1 MGNSKSEI
9 KGTRIILSIGFLSAA
24 GAICFFIFKIPDFWP
39 QMLAIIASAFLGAGA
54 TAWITNTLLNNKQ
67 KAEEAKERNIKVYEN
82 KIQVYSEFISKMWKT
97 LEDDIITD
105 EEIFEIRFDIFNK
118 LIFYLK
124 KEDIEKL
131 CKKVENIKNSC
142 DNDGDDSKRTK
153 KTIDCFSEIT
163 NLLRADVNGEG
174 HTESTQ
180 HISEL
185 WNKFGLAPRDT
196 QLLLKTQIETGI
208 KPLEP
213 IEPNKTGSISYN
225 FWHFIMFDNE
235 QIDEAF
241 KNNKYEL
248 SLIEYGETW
257 RTNRVKQVKQGD
269 IVFLFCRGGYGYI
282 GVFIV
287 KGWRV
292 FYFEENREEIQ
303 KFDNDKPK
311 EVKGELYEKDI
322 EQYDIYYSKN
332 DGATLCAN
340 IIVEPIAFDY
350 KGVNYPGS
358 VYRHTISQ
366 YPDHYAKILL
376 SRFLKNKEENKPS
389 YNKLSKNIEMAGVKT
404 NEFKKIIDNLKIQ
417 PAEKDENGNWKED
430 NK

>member
-1 MGNSKSEI
+1 MGNNKSET

-39 QMLAIIASAFLGAGA
+39 QVLAIIASAFLGAGA

-67 KAEEAKERNIKVYEN
+67 KTEEAKEKNIKVYEN

-97 LEDDIITD
+97 LEDDVITD

-124 KEDIEKL
+124 KEDIEEL
-131 CKKVENIKNSC
+131 CEKVGNIKNSC
-142 DNDGDDSKRTK
+142 DNDGDNSKRTK
-153 KTIDCFSEIT
+153 ETIDCFSKIT
-163 NLLRADVNGEG
+163 NLLRADVIGER
-174 HTESTQ
+174 HTESAQ
-180 HISEL
+180 FISEL

-196 QLLLKTQIETGI
+196 QSLSNTQIETGI
-208 KPLEP
+208 KPLES
-213 IEPNKTGSISYN
+213 IEPNKTGSITYN
-225 FWHFIMFDNE
+225 FWHFTMFNNK

-241 KNNKYEL
+241 NNNKYEL
-248 SLIEYGETW
+248 SLNEYGETW

-269 IVFLFCRGGYGYI
+269 IVFLFCRGGNGYI

-311 EVKGELYEKDI
+311 EVKGELYERDI
-322 EQYDIYYSKN
+322 EQYDIYDSKN
-332 DGATLCAN
+332 DDATLCAN
-340 IIVEPIAFDY
+340 IIVEPIAFDSE
-350 KGVNYPGS
+350 GVNYPGS

-376 SRFLKNKEENKPS
+376 SRFLRNKEENKPS
-389 YNKLSKNIEMAGVKT
+389 YNKLSKNIEMAGVNT
-404 NEFKKIIDNLKIQ
+404 DEFKKIIDILKIR
-417 PAEKDENGNWKED
+417 PAEKDENGNWKEY
-430 NK
+430 N